1 VSNAA
6 LCSREHKA
14 AWLTRPKGTEFG
26 AVFTRLGKL
35 GRGKKKSGA
44 TIKTTT
50 SKSTSYPTHNK
61 MVKLQEVEDEHFVQ
75 DQPGPPRAEENDDD
89 YYTDTGE
96 SLGSLP
102 LFTPIVN
109 HAELDSDSEIT
120 DEEDGGDLEETFV
133 DRITALRDV
142 IPPKQR
148 AALSSTFHTTY
159 SWLRGGLLFGGK
171 SLWVIS
177 TSALLLGVP
186 WALAFAEEQQMIEME
201 KEMKMQQSAN
211 DVWGNSPAIWALVCA
226 NMGSSIAALFWCN
239 FGYLSATRWATA
251 RNSTGL
257 VKERSVSNH
266 PCLER
271 SDLLHSQGFRCSHVT
286 SADVGSSEVLGVP
299 IPILRFFLSFSIC
312 ILQSSPQSIH
322 VIVSIE

>member
-1 VSNAA
+1 
-6 LCSREHKA
+6 
-14 AWLTRPKGTEFG
+14 
-26 AVFTRLGKL
+26 
-35 GRGKKKSGA
+35 
-44 TIKTTT
+44 
-50 SKSTSYPTHNK
+50 

-75 DQPGPPRAEENDDD
+75 DQPGPPRVEENDDD

-96 SLGSLP
+96 SLESLESLP
-102 LFTPIVN
+102 SSTPIAD
-109 HAELDSDSEIT
+109 HANLDLDSEIT

-133 DRITALRDV
+133 DRIAALRDA

-211 DVWGNSPAIWALVCA
+211 DVCSNSPARWALVCA
-226 NMGSSIAALFWCN
+226 NMGSSTAALFWRN

-251 RNSTGL
+251 RNSTGI
-257 VKERSVSNH
+257 VKERDVNNH
-266 PCLER
+266 LCLEG
-271 SDLLHSQGFRCSHVT
+271 SGLLHGQSFRCSHVM
-286 SADVGSSEVLGVP
+286 SADIGSSEVLEVP
-299 IPILRFFLSFSIC
+299 IPMLGFFFPFSIC
-312 ILQSSPQSIH
+312 ILRSSPQSIH
-322 VIVSIE
+322 VVVLIE